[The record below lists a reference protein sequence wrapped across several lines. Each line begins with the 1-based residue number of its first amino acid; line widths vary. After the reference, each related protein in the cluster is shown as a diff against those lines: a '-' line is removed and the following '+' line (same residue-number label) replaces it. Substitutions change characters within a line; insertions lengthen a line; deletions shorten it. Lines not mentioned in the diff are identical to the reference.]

1 MKKILL
7 LSLFMVF
14 PLAAQNALY
23 NEEVDEFTDIKD
35 FSLFIY
41 ADDSTD
47 YVPRSL
53 AFGCYG
59 NIPMLMV
66 FDESNTYYQD
76 EAVTFRF
83 DKNAAFSEDF
93 FVYDGAIFNTDVETI
108 SKLLNQI
115 LTSTSAIAKTG
126 ASEIF
131 RFSDLT
137 SMKTEINKF
146 VRSSRNNPSCD
157 LGL

>member
-1 MKKILL
+1 MKNTLTITFYG
-7 LSLFMVF
+7 LS
-14 PLAAQNALY
+14 LAAQNALY

-47 YVPRSL
+47 YVPQSL
-53 AFGCYG
+53 GFGCYG

-76 EAVTFRF
+76 EATFRF

-115 LTSTSAIAKTG
+115 LTSTSAIAKSG

-137 SMKTEINKF
+137 SMKQ
-146 VRSSRNNPSCD
+146 R
-157 LGL
+157 